1 MSNALNDPTDP
12 DSLRPWERKLF
23 WYVLA
28 GTMTLQAA
36 AAPFYLPWWASSLV
50 ILAAVCTVLMA
61 LVVRFGSE
69 FFRSI
74 FEEYEDLYKE

>member
-1 MSNALNDPTDP
+1 MPNALNDPTDP
-12 DSLRPWERKLF
+12 ASLRPWERKLF

-28 GTMTLQAA
+28 GTTTLQAA

-50 ILAAVCTVLMA
+50 ILAAVCTALMA